1 MMLSNVIKT
10 DETIEIN
17 QGDTVDAELQ
27 EAGGQRRGDVAR
39 FSFGAC
45 RAGET
50 LRPLFALG
58 ACGTLY
64 PLGTCR
70 ALRSGGTLFPALA
83 QIPFAYALY
92 GGLAAGLFEE
102 TARLLG
108 LRFLC
113 RKQSSS
119 AVIGLGYGVG
129 HGGIEAIMLAGTAM
143 ISNVMVMAAIN
154 AGSTDALLAGL
165 DGELYDAAVAQLQQ
179 ISAIPPV
186 EFLAGGIE
194 RLIAMTLHIAL
205 SMLIWMVVTKRLSM
219 GFYALAVGLH
229 ALTNLPAGLYQTGV
243 IANIWLTEALTLLIV
258 ACAAFGVWKLY
269 QARKQAP
276 AEG

>member
-1 MMLSNVIKT
+1 MISPVPVLSIVFCVVTGLICFGVPVGLTIHCVRKAPKGHGLMAVCTGAICFILSALML
-10 DETIEIN
+10 E
-17 QGDTVDAELQ
+17 QM
-27 EAGGQRRGDVAR
+27 
-39 FSFGAC
+39 FH
-45 RAGET
+45 T
-50 LRPLFALG
+50 LVFA
-58 ACGTLY
+58 
-64 PLGTCR
+64 
-70 ALRSGGTLFPALA
+70 LFPALA